1 MDKPVCRRLRGENLE
16 ITYTLF
22 AVGEGLVLVV
32 EGGRAH
38 IGSVVLAAPRESLR
52 GDGALS
58 ATSSVLNL
66 PAHKDEFLLRPL
78 AERLSALSGRAVC
91 ALGGVHL
98 EPFDEAALREV
109 TALNGRAMEEAPSW
123 LEGLV

>member
-1 MDKPVCRRLRGENLE
+1 MDKPVCHRLRGETLE

-22 AVGEGLVLVV
+22 AVGADLVLVV

-52 GDGALS
+52 GDGTPS

-66 PAHKDEFLLRPL
+66 PAHKDEVLLRPL
-78 AERLSALSGRAVC
+78 AERLSALSGRAAC

-98 EPFDEAALREV
+98 EPFDEDALREV
-109 TALNGRAMEEAPSW
+109 TALNGRAMEEAPRW
-123 LEGLV
+123 LEELI